1 MQILNT
7 GDTKIWDGALLLY
20 IGHTLPILNKI
31 IQYFTPLLI
40 SFLMFVLVFFRINR
54 SQIINTQYI
63 KDEIP
68 HLKNRLKIVFT
79 TDETFD
85 V

>member
-7 GDTKIWDGALLLY
+7 GDTKILDGALLLY
-20 IGHTLPILNKI
+20 IGHTLLILNKI

-40 SFLMFVLVFFRINR
+40 SLLMFVLVFFRINR

-63 KDEIP
+63 KGVYP

-79 TDETFD
+79 TGEIFD
-85 V
+85 L